1 VKTTRADHTRNGSP
15 SRKPGA
21 NIRAYRPV
29 AIMLL
34 IYVVLWIWWPSLASK
49 STKAFGLS
57 LKEVMLIMPGISV
70 LMGLFE
76 VWVPRSMVEAHMGKD
91 SGLKGFLIAFVFGT
105 APTGP
110 LYAAFPVARGLVD
123 KGAGV
128 GTITVFLGAWGAAKI
143 PQLMLEARFMG
154 MPFTIARFVLTVVG
168 VGLMGLIVDYV
179 VKPEEVLTLAGAT
192 RQEP

>member
-1 VKTTRADHTRNGSP
+1 MKTTRADHTRNGSP

-76 VWVPRSMVEAHMGKD
+76 VWVPRSMVQAHMGKD
-91 SGLKGFLIAFVFGT
+91 SGLKGFLIAFAFGT

-110 LYAAFPVARGLVD
+110 LYAAFPVARGLLD
-123 KGAGV
+123 KGASI
-128 GTITVFLGAWGAAKI
+128 GTVTVFLGAWGAAKI

-154 MPFTIARFVLTVVG
+154 MPFTIARFFLTVFFVG
-168 VGLMGLIVDYV
+168 IMGLLVNYL
-179 VKPEEVLTLAGAT
+179 VKPEEIPTLAGAT
-192 RQEP
+192 VQEP